1 MITPGHTPGNMSF
14 EVGDRSKKFL
24 IMGDAF
30 NNHLVAFPHPDWL
43 GGLDQDPKLAAKTTK
58 ALLQKLTSEE
68 MGLVGFHLPN
78 GGIGKE
84 EPTDVDYKFVN
95 L

>member
-1 MITPGHTPGNMSF
+1 MSF
-14 EVGDRSKKFL
+14 EVGDRSKKFV
-24 IMGDAF
+24 IVGDAF
-30 NNHLVAFPHPDWL
+30 NNHHVAFLHRDWL
-43 GGLDQDPKLAAKTTK
+43 GGLDQDPKLAAKTRK

-78 GGIGKE
+78 GGIGKVE
-84 EPTDVDYKFVN
+84 LTDVDYKFVD